1 MSVRILASWRDL
13 VSLHESA
20 GKDCIIICVG
30 SVNHIALAH
39 QSDMIGTIRLA
50 VASNGKSERK
60 GGRKI
65 FGRSER
71 DVERKG

>member
-39 QSDMIGTIRLA
+39 QSDMIGTIGLA
-50 VASNGKSERK
+50 GSIERQKRTK
-60 GGRKI
+60 GREEDLWK
-65 FGRSER
+65 
-71 DVERKG
+71 K